1 MLAESYPQTAV
12 PVVEHLAG
20 HQGVKDGSTCEGY
33 AEVEAKQP
41 PVLCVFVE
49 HHEVSFGVQHAGAVG
64 VVSVSEGDDVKAD
77 GLGNGQ
83 DQRKHPDGYY
93 LDDGE

>member
-1 MLAESYPQTAV
+1 MCNLFEVLAESYPQTAV

-49 HHEVSFGVQHAGAVG
+49 LTRNKHNRVG
-64 VVSVSEGDDVKAD
+64 
-77 GLGNGQ
+77 
-83 DQRKHPDGYY
+83 
-93 LDDGE
+93 